1 MFHQFLGDRASVP
14 SVPEVASSPVKRS
27 RIVAALDRSEPP
39 PSLPLFHDASSSLD
53 FIMQE
58 VKELRDKI

>member
-1 MFHQFLGDRASVP
+1 MFYQFLGDRASVP
-14 SVPEVASSPVKRS
+14 SVPEVASSPVKRR

-39 PSLPLFHDASSSLD
+39 SSLPLFHDVSSSLD

-58 VKELRDKI
+58 VKGVMDKI